1 MIATHPH
8 KRFEYI
14 FLGEFGKLNRA
25 PCMLI
30 FFAQP
35 NYQSFP
41 CLTNFFSDHT
51 KAHFIA
57 ILNKDG
63 RLIFFIS
70 GKREL

>member
-1 MIATHPH
+1 
-8 KRFEYI
+8 
-14 FLGEFGKLNRA
+14 
-25 PCMLI
+25 MLI